1 MPPKNTTYLLFNKL
15 ESLQNVLLTPESFL
29 FIAWR
34 WSMNVASGGRLDNLL
49 VFLEEREEVVCLFVL
64 SVCFFVCFE
73 YFQRRD
79 SSMIFGD
86 VAQSSM
92 AI

>member
-49 VFLEEREEVVCLFVL
+49 VFLEEREALVFCLDVW
-64 SVCFFVCFE
+64 FE
-73 YFQRRD
+73 HFQRRD